1 MEYGMSDLAP
11 KEKGPQ
17 VITIGKKHYSI
28 EQAEIVAK
36 SAGNWFCLI
45 AGLSLVNSI
54 SSLMHWDLEMVLG
67 LGLLG
72 FTRLIR
78 AAIDAKSEEF
88 GITAITAAMVNGV
101 VAIVSAAFF
110 YYLGV
115 KARELSLTA
124 FRVGMAV
131 YLADAVLLTIVG
143 EWIGFAFHAFVLFMV
158 WCGYGIAKQIISVHA
173 ELPPS
178 AA

>member
-1 MEYGMSDLAP
+1 MSDIAP
-11 KEKGPQ
+11 TEIRPK
-17 VITIGKKHYSI
+17 VITIGKKQYSM
-28 EQAEIVAK
+28 EQAENAAK

-78 AAIDAKSEEF
+78 VAIDAKSEEF
-88 GITAITAAMVNGV
+88 GITTITAAMAYGV
-101 VAIVSAAFF
+101 VALLTAAFF

-115 KARELSLTA
+115 KARKLSLTA
-124 FRVGMAV
+124 FQVGMAV
-131 YLADAVLLTIVG
+131 YLADAVLLATVG

-158 WCGYGIAKQIISVHA
+158 WCGYGIARQIVSVPA

-178 AA
+178 AT